1 MALVKAVDS
10 AALNAGMA
18 AVADAIRAKAG
29 TTEPLAW
36 PDGFKAA
43 VEAISGGIAGE
54 PYEGPHDVT
63 PKVTAQTLPTAKK
76 LMREDVSVRA
86 IPYFDVSNPAGGNT
100 IYIANEV

>member
-1 MALVKAVDS
+1 MVRINVS
-10 AALNAGMA
+10 SRPSVTFRFGQ
-18 AVADAIRAKAG
+18 DASPAM
-29 TTEPLAW
+29 
-36 PDGFKAA
+36 A
-43 VEAISGGIAGE
+43 VELGRPVYMGGE
-54 PYEGPHDVT
+54 PYEGPYDVT

>member
-1 MALVKAVDS
+1 MVRLNVSSDPAVTFRFGQTDS
-10 AALNAGMA
+10 PAM
-18 AVADAIRAKAG
+18 
-29 TTEPLAW
+29 
-36 PDGFKAA
+36 A
-43 VEAISGGIAGE
+43 VELGRPVYMGGE
-54 PYEGPHDVT
+54 PYEGPYDVT

>member
-1 MALVKAVDS
+1 MTFRF
-10 AALNAGMA
+10 GQ
-18 AVADAIRAKAG
+18 DASPAM
-29 TTEPLAW
+29 
-36 PDGFKAA
+36 A
-43 VEAISGGIAGE
+43 VELGRPVYMGGE
-54 PYEGPHDVT
+54 PYEGPYDVT